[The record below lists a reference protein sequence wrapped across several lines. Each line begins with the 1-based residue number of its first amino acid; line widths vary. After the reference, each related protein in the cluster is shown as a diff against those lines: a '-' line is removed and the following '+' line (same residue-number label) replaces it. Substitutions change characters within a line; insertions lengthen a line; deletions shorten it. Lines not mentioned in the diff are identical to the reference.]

1 MNNRCQPKSLTLAG
15 NNTDTVFSGAGVFV
29 YGYSLVSADADLQ
42 FYDGQAAYDAG
53 TTIAFYH
60 RSGDASK
67 TVSFGC
73 GVAIKNGLYVEGAG
87 GGIITLF
94 VEKI

>member
-1 MNNRCQPKSLTLAG
+1 MNKCKPITITLAG
-15 NNTDTVFSGAGVFV
+15 DSTDTVLSGAGVYV

-42 FYDGQAAYDAG
+42 FYDGLAAYTAG

-67 TVSFGC
+67 TVSFAC
-73 GVAIKNGLYVEGAG
+73 GVALPNGLYVEGTG
-87 GGIITLF
+87 GGVITLL